1 MSVMFWDFIFLWI
14 KCMMLPFII
23 FVFLFIIYIYI
34 YIYDFKEIFKSI
46 VGDDPFLP
54 TQFLVWKSPPPNKTS
69 SMQGECKKN
78 IKIMKN

>member
-1 MSVMFWDFIFLWI
+1 
-14 KCMMLPFII
+14 
-23 FVFLFIIYIYI
+23 
-34 YIYDFKEIFKSI
+34 

>member
-23 FVFLFIIYIYI
+23 FVFLFIIYI